1 MPPALPPC
9 GVYRLTANVAGLEAG
24 RLVYFHNHG
33 DPGPGMYLP
42 ETWVANRAK
51 WSERGTTVP
60 ADFDPKVLH
69 ELKPEGF
76 YRVTREFYCC
86 EKKCTKFET
95 DTFVQLGYNGNAT
108 PLVFMPQ
115 VGANGIS
122 IPDRGS
128 VVDEKVLSN
137 LQPMKMAQAQGT
149 EAEKPEINI
158 SLPRGFVV
166 H

>member
-60 ADFDPKVLH
+60 SDFDPNVLQA
-69 ELKPEGF
+69 LLPEGF
-76 YRVTREFYCC
+76 YRVTKEFYCC
-86 EKKCTKFET
+86 AKQCTKFEP

-137 LQPMKMAQAQGT
+137 LQPMKLAQAQGT

>member
-9 GVYRLTANVAGLEAG
+9 GVYRLNATVAGIEAG

-33 DPGPGMYLP
+33 DPGPGLYLP

-51 WSERGTTVP
+51 WSERGTTAP

-69 ELKPEGF
+69 ALQPEGF
-76 YRVTREFYCC
+76 YRVTRAFFCC
-86 EKKCTKFET
+86 EKKCTQFEA
-95 DTFVQLGYNGNAT
+95 DAFVQLGYNGNAT

-115 VGANGIS
+115 LGANGIA

-128 VVDEKVLSN
+128 VVDEKTLAN
-137 LQPMKMAQAQGT
+137 LQPLKLAAAQAT
-149 EAEKPEINI
+149 EGEKPEINI